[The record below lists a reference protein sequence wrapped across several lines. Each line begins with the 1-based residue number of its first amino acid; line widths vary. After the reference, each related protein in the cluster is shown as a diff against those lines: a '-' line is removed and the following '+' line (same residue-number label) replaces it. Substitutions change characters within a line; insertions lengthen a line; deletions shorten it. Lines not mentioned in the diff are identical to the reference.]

1 MATNPTTTPE
11 TTSTSPRRRRAR
23 RGEGEQLREQIIEAV
38 ERLLVETGDEAAV
51 TIRAVADA
59 IGVTPPSIYLHF
71 ADKDEMLFAVCE
83 RHFAELDRV
92 TQEAAAGSDDPIESL
107 ALRGRAYI
115 RFGVER
121 PEQYRILFMG
131 KPSRTP
137 EGFDLER
144 LGNAAAFGHLL
155 EHVVRCV
162 DEGLLVGDP
171 MQISLV
177 LWAGVHGLTSLLISK
192 PEFPWPPV
200 DEMADRLCHALL
212 HGLAPRPS

>member
-1 MATNPTTTPE
+1 MATTTPK
-11 TTSTSPRRRRAR
+11 SISPRRRRAR
-23 RGEGEQLREQIIEAV
+23 RGEGEQLREEIIEAV
-38 ERLLVETGDEAAV
+38 ERLLIETGDEAAV

-59 IGVTPPSIYLHF
+59 VGVTPPSVYLHF

-83 RHFAELDRV
+83 RNFAELDRL

-107 ALRGRAYI
+107 ARRGRAYV
-115 RFGVER
+115 RFGVEH

-137 EGFDLER
+137 ENFDLER
-144 LGNAAAFGHLL
+144 LGDAAAFGHLL
-155 EHVVRCV
+155 EHVNACV
-162 DEGLLVGDP
+162 QAGLIDGDP
-171 MQISLV
+171 MRVSLV

-200 DEMADRLCHALL
+200 DEMADAVCHALL
-212 HGLAPRPS
+212 HGLAPR

>member
-1 MATNPTTTPE
+1 MTVKHGTDA
-11 TTSTSPRRRRAR
+11 SPRRQRAR
-23 RGEGEQLREQIIEAV
+23 RGQGDKLRGQIIEAV
-38 ERLLVETGDEAAV
+38 ERLLIETGDEQAV

-59 IGVTPPSIYLHF
+59 VGVTPPSVYLHF

-83 RHFAELDRV
+83 RNFAELDRA
-92 TQEAAAGSDDPIESL
+92 TQEAAAGSEDPLESL

-115 RFGVER
+115 RFGVEH

-137 EGFDLER
+137 EAFGIER

-155 EHVVRCV
+155 EHVSRCV
-162 DEGLLVGDP
+162 ETGLIQGDP
-171 MQISLV
+171 IHVSLV

-192 PEFPWPPV
+192 PEFPWPEIDV
-200 DEMADRLCHALL
+200 IADRLCRALVY
-212 HGLAPRPS
+212 GMAPR